1 MKRERQKVGCR
12 RNIHDEDNML
22 PTYRTEPS
30 ADNAVDEWLAMHGE
44 GERAPVIPG
53 DTSRPELYSQAS
65 WEPLFRQMRQSA
77 PPNRVEGTANGQSW
91 NVSSHALITKVER
104 TAERR
109 VGQEWGGTRRCRG
122 SRYM

>member
-1 MKRERQKVGCR
+1 MIRRPTRSTRTDTLFPYTTLFRSRERQKVGCR
-12 RNIHDEDNML
+12 RNIQDEDNML
-22 PTYRTEPS
+22 PTYRTEPA

-77 PPNRVEGTANGQSW
+77 PLNRVEEIGRAS
-91 NVSSHALITKVER
+91 LRER
-104 TAERR
+104 
-109 VGQEWGGTRRCRG
+109 VCQ
-122 SRYM
+122 YV